1 MSHYAD
7 IRGARSS
14 PQEALFI
21 FCG

>member
-14 PQEALFI
+14 PQEALLI